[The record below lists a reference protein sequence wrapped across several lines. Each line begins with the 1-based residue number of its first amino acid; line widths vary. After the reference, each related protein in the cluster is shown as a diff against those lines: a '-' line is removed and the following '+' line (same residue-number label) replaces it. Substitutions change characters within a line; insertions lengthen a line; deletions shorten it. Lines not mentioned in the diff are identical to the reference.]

1 MVLRQANTQRE
12 LSRRQFNHF
21 LSAQS
26 DPPIHKR
33 AAPLQEREN
42 LPDNIG
48 ERFAPRSPPKASG
61 SIDAPCALFCLCV
74 NRSAD
79 ISHLNIPFEDQLNPF
94 E

>member
-12 LSRRQFNHF
+12 LSRRRFNPF

-42 LPDNIG
+42 LPDDIG
-48 ERFAPRSPPKASG
+48 ERFAPRSASQCIRLNRRAFAPCSVYA
-61 SIDAPCALFCLCV
+61 SIDPRTV
-74 NRSAD
+74 
-79 ISHLNIPFEDQLNPF
+79 SH
-94 E
+94 